1 MGRDILRGRPPFELL
16 TAVKN
21 RISFLYLEYGMVVR
35 EQNSLVFRRNG
46 YDYDI
51 PAASLAS
58 LFLGTGTSITQPA
71 VAEIARW
78 NCNIIFVSAG
88 VLGHHASF
96 LSGSPRNSRN
106 LAQQAALVSD
116 RARRKEAARLLFEK
130 RWGEP
135 VTGSIRELQL
145 SEGRRVKKLYREY
158 AKRYGVVFDRRV
170 SQLDFDAGHTVN
182 HLLTAGNHLI
192 YGIATAVITALGLS
206 PGLGIIHSG
215 NIRAF
220 SFDIADLYKDKYV
233 TPTAFK
239 LAAQDGAAEDMR
251 REFRER
257 EVAEK
262 LIPAMVDDIYEV
274 LGLTEDT
281 EDESTLWQG

>member
-1 MGRDILRGRPPFELL
+1 
-16 TAVKN
+16 
-21 RISFLYLEYGMVVR
+21 MVVR

-46 YDYDI
+46 HDYDI
-51 PAASLAS
+51 PAASLTT

-78 NCNIIFVSAG
+78 NCNIIFVAAG

-106 LAQQAALVSD
+106 LARQAALVSD
-116 RARRKEAARLLFEK
+116 RARRKGAARLLFEK

-145 SEGRRVKKLYREY
+145 AEGRRVKKLYRTY
-158 AKRYGVVFDRRV
+158 AEKYGVAFDKRT
-170 SQLDFDAGHTVN
+170 SQLDFESDHTVN
-182 HLLTAGNHLI
+182 HLLTAGNNLI
-192 YGIATAVITALGLS
+192 YGISTAVITALGLS
-206 PGLGIIHSG
+206 PGLGVIHNG

-220 SFDIADLYKDKYV
+220 SFDIADLYKDRFV

-239 LAAQDGAAEDMR
+239 LAAQGAQAEDMR

-262 LIPAMVDDIYEV
+262 LIPAMVDDIYDI
-274 LGLTEDT
+274 LGLSEAN